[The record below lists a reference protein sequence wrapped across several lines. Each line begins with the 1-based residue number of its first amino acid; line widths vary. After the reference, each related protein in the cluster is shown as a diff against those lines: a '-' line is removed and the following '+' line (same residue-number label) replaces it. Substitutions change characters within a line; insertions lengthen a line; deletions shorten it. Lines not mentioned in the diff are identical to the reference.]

1 MGIAAYADYE
11 APLVRDTG
19 LVTKLLQTLELLHIV
34 G

>member
-1 MGIAAYADYE
+1 MGVAACADHE